1 MKLLSATSSIEINK
15 TPIRRT
21 EINLLGSPKICCIA
35 QGAILAG
42 TFLHQVVFPGGS
54 DFRAINVQL
63 FVYFI
68 GSIQSPFHKIL
79 LLLCALTCFHRS
91 NKKFFVAVEIW
102 FPLHLSHDMQLWVLC
117 KTKHHKRHRLL
128 DVSNVQNNH
137 KNMEDNTKIKHH
149 PQFIW
154 RLSST
159 FFYPH

>member
-42 TFLHQVVFPGGS
+42 TFLHQVIFPGGS

-63 FVYFI
+63 FCISLAQFSYHFI
-68 GSIQSPFHKIL
+68 KYCICFAL
-79 LLLCALTCFHRS
+79 LHVFTDQTKF
-91 NKKFFVAVEIW
+91 FFVAVEIW
-102 FPLHLSHDMQLWVLC
+102 FPLHLSHDTHLWVLC